1 MRQFKSSQS
10 GFSIISLL
18 IASAIGLFLIA
29 GVITVYVDSKNSFN
43 ARAAISITTEN
54 LRFAIQDLKR
64 TLVMAGR
71 GVAQKDDNLAA
82 YDDDA
87 ADNGVRSFPHTIDGV
102 YTNIDQDANGNSV
115 IAIRYADG
123 TAPCGLSGTLVA
135 TSTTVRF
142 FINDENQLVCAVTP
156 NPSAP
161 PADYSQPLVSDIIA
175 MRALYGID
183 RDDEDT
189 TPDRYLSA
197 SEMSDAD
204 WNFVVSIRIGLV
216 ARSGEA
222 NPLPPP
228 YRESTPQT
236 LDLLGSDF
244 EAPDTTFFY
253 KSNST
258 TISLRNRNGVTMR
271 Q

>member
-1 MRQFKSSQS
+1 MRQFKSPQS
-10 GFSIISLL
+10 GFSIVSLL

-43 ARAAISITTEN
+43 ARTAISITTEN

-71 GVAQKDDNLAA
+71 GVAQDDNLAA

-87 ADNGVRSFPHTIDGV
+87 ADNGFRSFPDTTDGV
-102 YTNIDQDANGNSV
+102 YTNQDENGNSV

-123 TAPCGLSGTLVA
+123 PAPCGISETLTNQ
-135 TSTTVRF
+135 TSTVKF
-142 FINDENQLVCAVTP
+142 YINDDHELACKATGP
-156 NPSAP
+156 FG
-161 PADYSQPLVSDIIA
+161 DYEQPLVSDIIA
-175 MRALYGID
+175 MKALYGID
-183 RDDEDT
+183 RDDQDT

-228 YRESTPQT
+228 YRESDPQI

>member
-29 GVITVYVDSKNSFN
+29 GVVTVYVDSKNSFN
-43 ARAAISITTEN
+43 ARTAISITTEN

-82 YDDDA
+82 YE
-87 ADNGVRSFPHTIDGV
+87 GVTSENRMRTFPETGDYV
-102 YTNIDQDANGNSV
+102 NIDQDTNGNSV

-123 TAPCGLSGTLVA
+123 PAPCGISQTLTNQ
-135 TSTTVRF
+135 TSTVRF
-142 FINDENQLVCAVTP
+142 YVNDDNELVCAATGP
-156 NPSAP
+156 F
-161 PADYSQPLVSDIIA
+161 ADYEQPLVSDIIA

-183 RDDEDT
+183 RDDQDT

-228 YRESTPQT
+228 YRESDPQI

-258 TISLRNRNGVTMR
+258 TISFRNRNGVTMR

>member
-10 GFSIISLL
+10 GFSIVSLL

-43 ARAAISITTEN
+43 ARTAISITTEN

-71 GVAQKDDNLAA
+71 GVAQRDDNLAA
-82 YDDDA
+82 YE
-87 ADNGVRSFPHTIDGV
+87 GVTTENRMRSFPKTGN
-102 YTNIDQDANGNSV
+102 YANIDQDANGNSV

-123 TAPCGLSGTLVA
+123 PAPCGRSGTLVA
-135 TSTTVRF
+135 TSKTVRF
-142 FINDENQLVCAVTP
+142 FINDDNQLVCEVTSDP
-156 NPSAP
+156 TAL

-189 TPDRYLSA
+189 APDKYLSA
-197 SEMSDAD
+197 SQMTDAD

-222 NPLPPP
+222 NPLPLP
-228 YRESTPQT
+228 YQESNPLT

-244 EAPDTTFFY
+244 EAPDTNFFY

>member
-29 GVITVYVDSKNSFN
+29 GVATVYVDSKNSFN
-43 ARAAISITTEN
+43 ARTAISATTEN

-71 GVAQKDDNLAA
+71 GVATRVDNLAA
-82 YDDDA
+82 YDGA
-87 ADNGVRSFPHTIDGV
+87 ADNGVRSFPVDGD
-102 YTNIDQDANGNSV
+102 YANIDQDANGNSV

-123 TAPCGLSGTLVA
+123 PAPCGISQTL
-135 TSTTVRF
+135 TDQTTTVRF
-142 FINDENQLVCAVTP
+142 YVNNDNELVCAATGP
-156 NPSAP
+156 F
-161 PADYSQPLVSDIIA
+161 ADYEQPLVSDIIA

-183 RDDEDT
+183 RGDEDT
-189 TPDRYLSA
+189 TADKYLSA
-197 SEMSDAD
+197 SAMTNAD

-216 ARSGEA
+216 AGSGDA
-222 NPLPPP
+222 NPLPTPF
-228 YRESTPQT
+228 REDLPQT
-236 LDLLGSDF
+236 LDLLGADF
-244 EAPDTTFFY
+244 DAPDTKFFY
-253 KSNST
+253 KSSSA